1 MEVWGAG
8 RAQCS
13 TFGTGQVVVQ
23 SLDKGGCWLH
33 RAHSSPGDLDDARCC
48 GSPCAGACSAA
59 TASAAAGAAR
69 CEVVGEAGHCGRGG
83 SAGQQTLDPVLDPAL
98 GAGALHAARRA
109 VLEGGGVLGGNGGG
123 TAVGGG
129 AGPAPALA
137 VDPRKDSQPDD
148 LTLFEVD

>member
-1 MEVWGAG
+1 MQQFWHM
-8 RAQCS
+8 
-13 TFGTGQVVVQ
+13 FGG
-23 SLDKGGCWLH
+23 SSGLIKGSDC

-48 GSPCAGACSAA
+48 GSPRASACSAA
-59 TASAAAGAAR
+59 CASTAVGAAR
-69 CEVVGEAGHCGRGG
+69 CELLGGAGHCRGG
-83 SAGQQTLDPVLDPAL
+83 GSDGQQTLDPTLDPAL

-109 VLEGGGVLGGNGGG
+109 VLEGGGVLGGGGGG

-129 AGPAPALA
+129 AGAAPALA